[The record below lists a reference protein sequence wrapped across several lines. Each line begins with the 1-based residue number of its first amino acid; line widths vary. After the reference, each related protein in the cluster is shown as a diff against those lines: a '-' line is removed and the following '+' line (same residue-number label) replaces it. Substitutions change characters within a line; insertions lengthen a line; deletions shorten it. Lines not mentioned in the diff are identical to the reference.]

1 VQHIEVNQGNPRYAY
16 RLGEKLTE
24 SSPMEKNLGVLMD
37 EMLDMSQH
45 CALAGQK
52 VHCIVGCIK
61 RGMAAG

>member
-1 VQHIEVNQGNPRYAY
+1 
-16 RLGEKLTE
+16 
-24 SSPMEKNLGVLMD
+24 MEKNLGVLMD